1 MRGGDI
7 DIAIHK
13 KTSKCSNFYLNH
25 LMKIIFNTF
34 KLTKKYG
41 KQHKFILL
49 RRSTLLNLLLKLK
62 TTGMLD

>member
-7 DIAIHK
+7 DIDIHK

-34 KLTKKYG
+34 KLTKNMANNISLFSKEINIT
-41 KQHKFILL
+41 QFVIE
-49 RRSTLLNLLLKLK
+49 T
-62 TTGMLD
+62 

>member
-7 DIAIHK
+7 DIDIHK

-49 RRSTLLNLLLKLK
+49 KEINITQFVIE
-62 TTGMLD
+62 T

>member
-1 MRGGDI
+1 MILRGGDI
-7 DIAIHK
+7 DTDIHR

-34 KLTKKYG
+34 KLTKNMANN
-41 KQHKFILL
+41 I